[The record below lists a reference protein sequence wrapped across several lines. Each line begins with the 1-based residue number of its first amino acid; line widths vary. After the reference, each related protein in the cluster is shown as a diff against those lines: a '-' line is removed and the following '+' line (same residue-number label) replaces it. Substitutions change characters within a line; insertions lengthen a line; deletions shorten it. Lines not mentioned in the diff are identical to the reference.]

1 MKSIDSDSK
10 GVAED
15 FLEGGPYCR
24 LHWPSSHPKAARIQ
38 RVKV

>member
-15 FLEGGPYCR
+15 FLERG
-24 LHWPSSHPKAARIQ
+24 LVPSFELGRVPPEPARIQ